1 MIQVITNKIVIVPFP
16 KLMIS
21 KNDAIVLFEKPCCG
35 VLVKSGWYLGVVGY
49 YSDNWDMNMFK
60 DYYKAITLQNELP

>member
-1 MIQVITNKIVIVPFP
+1 
-16 KLMIS
+16 LMIS

-35 VLVKSGWYLGVVGY
+35 VLVQSGWYLGVVGY

-60 DYYKAITLQNELP
+60 DYYEAITLQNEMP